1 VTSAVTAP
9 AHKVFSGGLGVAFSL
24 GASNKIEKNAVIQ
37 DITGLHVSVRHFER
51 PSVSSQVATL
61 RHLLLGPPA
70 GVIGIYLQR
79 VKEVDYIPVTGIISQ
94 NSLNGRV
101 LYL

>member
-1 VTSAVTAP
+1 VTTAVTAP
-9 AHKVFSGGLGVAFSL
+9 AHKAFAGGLGVAFSL

-51 PSVSSQVATL
+51 PSVSSQVASL

-70 GVIGIYLQR
+70 GAMGAHFQR
-79 VKEVDYIPVTGIISQ
+79 VKEVD
-94 NSLNGRV
+94 
-101 LYL
+101 